1 MFSNIVYQKN
11 DLLISK
17 KLKSRMHKLQVYKM
31 TYGSKRL
38 GTNYQVSKYICILC
52 IINVIYAQ
60 CHYYKQ
66 LLNYLL
72 IVKHNSFHILPLV
85 YWNMCFTYMYLHWYY
100 STKASNQIFLMQ
112 KYIISAD
119 NYPNI
124 FIHVQRKT
132 TSLCTC
138 LISIQLALL
147 FLYT

>member
-1 MFSNIVYQKN
+1 MFSNIVYQKY

-38 GTNYQVSKYICILC
+38 GKLC

-66 LLNYLL
+66 LLTYLL